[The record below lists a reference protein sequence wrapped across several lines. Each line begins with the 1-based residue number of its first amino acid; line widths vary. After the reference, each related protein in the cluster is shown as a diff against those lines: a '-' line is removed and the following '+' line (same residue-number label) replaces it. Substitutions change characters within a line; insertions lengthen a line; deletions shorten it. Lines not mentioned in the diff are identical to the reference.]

1 MARRVADSPPAG
13 RVTIWD
19 RRVGDTV
26 RYPPDVPVARLAGKG
41 NPQGGAA
48 KAAGKGRTWVSKKE
62 KQEPPSPAAEVT
74 ESVTKKKR
82 KKKRVWKGAK
92 QQ

>member
-1 MARRVADSPPAG
+1 M
-13 RVTIWD
+13 
-19 RRVGDTV
+19 
-26 RYPPDVPVARLAGKG
+26 PVARLAGKRK
-41 NPQGGAA
+41 PQSGAA
-48 KAAGKGRTWVSKKE
+48 KAAGKGRTWVSKTE